1 VAAFSGGGTEMALS
15 IAERLRLTIAD
26 EPFAISTEKDKDS
39 LLAVTISIGIA
50 TTSGRDDTAE
60 ALLKRAD
67 LALYRAKSEGRNRVV
82 TDA

>member
-1 VAAFSGGGTEMALS
+1 MVLMAAFGGLALT
-15 IAERLRLTIAD
+15 IAERLRLTIAE
-26 EPFAISTEKDKDS
+26 EPFPISTEKEQDS

-67 LALYRAKSEGRNRVV
+67 LALYRAKREGRNRVV
-82 TDA
+82 ADA